1 MVALRKGLLQEMPGL
16 IVTKSEAAI
25 YMVIDFRN
33 ICPPG
38 FNAKDFVTYCAAEG
52 KVHLAG
58 QQYTLLLAPMNEFYA
73 SQESTVTTQ
82 MRIAM
87 VEPQD
92 LIEKTPAILGALY
105 HAYRGQY

>member
-1 MVALRKGLLQEMPGL
+1 MVSLRKGLLQEMPGL
-16 IVTKSEAAI
+16 IVTKPEAAI

-33 ICPPG
+33 ICHPG
-38 FNAKDFVTYCAAEG
+38 VNAKNFVTYCAAEG
-52 KVHLAG
+52 AVHLAG
-58 QQYTLLLAPMNEFYA
+58 RQYTLLLAPMNEFYA

-87 VEPQD
+87 VEPQN

-105 HAYRGQY
+105 HAYRG